1 VRVKARPLALLHAGP
16 QPAGSRL
23 SSQIMYDLI
32 KQLLNRV
39 LLPAILSVLVFLVG
53 KGWITSEESNQ
64 IAAAVTLL
72 VVNVAI
78 GLTQKFI
85 QTQKVQTALELP
97 ANSSK
102 DKLKKEIDA
111 RGDLVSILSK
121 IFS

>member
-1 VRVKARPLALLHAGP
+1 
-16 QPAGSRL
+16 
-23 SSQIMYDLI
+23 MFDLI

-39 LLPAILSVLVFLVG
+39 LVPAIISLLVFFVG

-78 GLTQKFI
+78 GLLQKFI
-85 QTQKVQTALELP
+85 QSQKVQTALELP

-102 DKLKKEIDA
+102 EKLKSEISA
-111 RGDLVSILSK
+111 RGDVVSVLAK